1 MIEVTS
7 NTPGNIVI
15 AAAHGTVTH
24 EDYKKTFV
32 PAIEEKLKHHPKV
45 RLLYHLGQDFSKY
58 TIAAILDDAKLGLK
72 HLADFEKVA
81 IVTDARWVSE
91 AASVFG
97 TLFTCPV
104 KTYANDQL
112 AEARAWIN
120 GAV

>member
-1 MIEVTS
+1 MIEITA
-7 NTPGNIVI
+7 NTPDNIVI

-32 PAIEEKLKHHPKV
+32 PAIEEKLQHHTKV
-45 RLLYHLGQDFSKY
+45 RLLYHLGQDFSNC

-72 HLADFEKVA
+72 HLTDFEKVA
-81 IVTDARWVSE
+81 IVTDTRWVSE

-112 AEARAWIN
+112 PEAKAWI
-120 GAV
+120 AAA